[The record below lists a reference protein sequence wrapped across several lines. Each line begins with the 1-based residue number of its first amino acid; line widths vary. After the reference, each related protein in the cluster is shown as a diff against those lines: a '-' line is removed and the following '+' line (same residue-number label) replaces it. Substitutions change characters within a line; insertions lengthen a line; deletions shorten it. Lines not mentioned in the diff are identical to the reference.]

1 MLFLARDGSIGDNR
15 EVERVKRMDLVP
27 TLLMLKSGEE
37 VTLGDIARKLGVPE
51 PDAEREI
58 TAALTANPALGSFN
72 AFTSTFTRGAPAKKR
87 HWWWIFPVLFLCIIL
102 VVMLAFSGLFGK

>member
-1 MLFLARDGSIGDNR
+1 MGYNRD
-15 EVERVKRMDLVP
+15 VEKAKRMDLVP
-27 TLLMLKSGEE
+27 TLLMLKSGED

-72 AFTSTFTRGAPAKKR
+72 AFTGTFTRGAPAKKR
-87 HWWWIFPVLFLCIIL
+87 RWWWIFPVLFCCIIL
-102 VVMLAFSGLFGK
+102 AVIVVMLAFSGLFGK